1 MELNFMNKLKAL
13 VILLTVCA
21 GISPAMA
28 QVGGLDG
35 TRLEELS
42 VELNLSEI
50 QRKKVKT
57 LLTRY
62 ATEASSV
69 REGLIQV
76 QQTIQSAN
84 LARLNSSTIQRISG
98 EAGRLSSAHT
108 KSLLTTQRDFYA
120 LLSKE
125 QKQQYNKMRA
135 EAQAKQLRLPALP
148 DKR

>member
-1 MELNFMNKLKAL
+1 MMKKLKAL
-13 VILLTVCA
+13 VLLLAVSA
-21 GISPAMA
+21 GAAPAVA
-28 QVGGLDG
+28 QVGGLEG
-35 TRLEELS
+35 ARLEELS
-42 VELNLSEI
+42 VKLNLSEI
-50 QRKKVKT
+50 QRNKVKA

-62 ATEASSV
+62 AEEASSV
-69 REGLIQV
+69 RDGLIQV
-76 QQTIQSAN
+76 QQTIQTAN

-98 EAGRLSSAHT
+98 EAGRLSTAHT

-135 EAQAKQLRLPALP
+135 EAQAQQLRLPALP